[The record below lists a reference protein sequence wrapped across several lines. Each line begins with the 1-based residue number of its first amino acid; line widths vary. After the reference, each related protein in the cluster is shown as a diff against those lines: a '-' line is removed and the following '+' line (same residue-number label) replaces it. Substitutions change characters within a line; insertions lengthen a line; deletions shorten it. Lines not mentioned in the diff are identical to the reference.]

1 MRDGT
6 HSRLQPNKPKRA
18 LSRWEIALVNKNLIP
33 SDGALGFWLE
43 LKWMGYDISVD
54 EKIGRWREANTP
66 RGEPVELDFER
77 TIEDIAKIILPSQ
90 KTPIPAATMLG
101 QMDLD
106 FLEPVLLK
114 NYKKKPHYPPVSIF
128 RGIMLQKKKELSWRG
143 LPRYFYAYQDEAR
156 QLGFVNEDGRIE
168 IPSYEKFRTF
178 VHLCVNWDEIR
189 DAIVMELR
197 PIAEEHGIVFG
208 SQSTEDA
215 TMVETVENDPDGKYN
230 GHYKKTGLKE
240 DIITCRATGLPIINE
255 TIGGTDCE
263 GHTLIGQLEHLQ
275 ELGIH
280 VEDHWVDGTYA
291 TLENIA
297 VAQTMFGTTLHY
309 QVQEGWVIRE
319 DGMPE
324 YIKKL
329 YQQFWEDTD
338 FKPGA
343 SLNEMMAFLT
353 RRGKNVVEQG
363 RSLQQTAL
371 SEGAWGKEKRCKRG
385 RPSTVE
391 RSAQD
396 RFFESERVINEGMRL
411 LEPVGAYYRNIVMER
426 AQKNPEAMKK
436 DKGKRQLAES
446 INNHLKNDFGLQ
458 KGLRVKGRKKVHT
471 HVSMGCV
478 FLLLV
483 GMHKMRHGVTTNLA
497 SLIGIE

>member
-1 MRDGT
+1 M
-6 HSRLQPNKPKRA
+6 
-18 LSRWEIALVNKNLIP
+18 
-33 SDGALGFWLE
+33 GF
-43 LKWMGYDISVD
+43 DISIE
-54 EKIGRWREANTP
+54 EKIARWHETNTP
-66 RGEPVELDFER
+66 SGDPVGLVFER
-77 TIEDIAKIILPSQ
+77 TIEDITKILLPSD
-90 KTPIPAATMLG
+90 KTPIPVAAILG

-114 NYKKKPHYPPVSIF
+114 SYKKKPHYQPLSIF

-156 QLGFVNEDGRIE
+156 QLGFVNEDGKIE

-178 VHLCVNWDEIR
+178 VHHCINWDEIR

-263 GHTLIGQLEHLQ
+263 GHTLIGHLEHLQ

-309 QVQEGWVIRE
+309 QVQEGWIVRE
-319 DGMPE
+319 DGTPK

-329 YQQFWEDTD
+329 YQQFWKDQD
-338 FKPGA
+338 FKHYA

-353 RRGKNVVEQG
+353 RRGKNIVEQG

-446 INNHLKNDFGLQ
+446 INNHLKNDLGLQ
-458 KGLRVKGRKKVHT
+458 KELRVKGRKKVHT

-478 FLLLV
+478 FLLLM
-483 GMHKMRHGVTTNLA
+483 GLHKMRHGVTTNLV

>member
-1 MRDGT
+1 
-6 HSRLQPNKPKRA
+6 
-18 LSRWEIALVNKNLIP
+18 
-33 SDGALGFWLE
+33 
-43 LKWMGYDISVD
+43 MGYDISVD
-54 EKIGRWREANTP
+54 EKVGRWREANTP
-66 RGEPVELDFER
+66 RGEPVELDYER
-77 TIEDIAKIILPSQ
+77 TIEEVVKILLPSD
-90 KTPIPAATMLG
+90 KTPIPVATMLG
-101 QMDLD
+101 QMNLD

-114 NYKKKPHYPPVSIF
+114 SYKKTPHYPPVSIF
-128 RGIMLQKKKELSWRG
+128 RGIMLQNKKELSWRG

-156 QLGFVNEDGRIE
+156 QLGFVNEDGEIK

-178 VHLCVNWDEIR
+178 VHHCINWDEIR

-197 PIAEEHGIVFG
+197 PIAEEHGMVFG

-215 TMVETVENDPDGKYN
+215 TMIETVENDPDGKYN

-240 DIITCRATGLPIINE
+240 DIITCCSTKLPIINE
-255 TIGGTDCE
+255 IIGGTDNE
-263 GHTLIGQLEHLQ
+263 GKTLINKLEHL
-275 ELGIH
+275 ETLGIH
-280 VEDHWVDGTYA
+280 IKDHWVDGKYA

-309 QVQEGWVIRE
+309 QVQEGWIIRE

-324 YIKKL
+324 HIKKL
-329 YQQFWEDTD
+329 YQQCWEDPS
-338 FKPGA
+338 FKPGV
-343 SLNEMMAFLT
+343 SLNEMMALLT
-353 RRGKNVVEQG
+353 RRGKNIVEQG
-363 RSLQQTAL
+363 RSLQQVAL
-371 SEGAWGKEKRCKRG
+371 SEGAWGKKKRPKRG
-385 RPSTVE
+385 RPSSVE

-396 RFFESERVINEGMRL
+396 RFFENERLINEGMRF
-411 LEPVGAYYRNIVMER
+411 LEPVGAYYRNILMEW

-446 INNHLKNDFGLQ
+446 INNHLKNDLGLQ

-483 GMHKMRHGVTTNLA
+483 GLHKLRHGVTTDLA

>member
-1 MRDGT
+1 M
-6 HSRLQPNKPKRA
+6 
-18 LSRWEIALVNKNLIP
+18 
-33 SDGALGFWLE
+33 GF
-43 LKWMGYDISVD
+43 DISIE
-54 EKIGRWREANTP
+54 EKIARWREINTL
-66 RGEPVELDFER
+66 RGDPVGPVFER
-77 TIEDIAKIILPSQ
+77 TIEDIAKILLPSD
-90 KTPIPAATMLG
+90 KTPIPVATMLG

-114 NYKKKPHYPPVSIF
+114 NYKKKPHYSPVSIF

-143 LPRYFYAYQDEAR
+143 LPRYFYAYKDEAR

-178 VHLCVNWDEIR
+178 VHHCVNWDEIR

-240 DIITCRATGLPIINE
+240 DIITCRSTGLPVINE

-263 GHTLIGQLEHLQ
+263 RYTLIGQLEHLQ

-280 VEDHWVDGTYA
+280 VEDHWVDGIYA

-297 VAQTMFGTTLHY
+297 VAQTMFGTKLHY

-319 DGMPE
+319 DGKPE
-324 YIKKL
+324 HIKKL
-329 YQQFWEDTD
+329 YQQFWEDPD

-353 RRGKNVVEQG
+353 RRGKNIVEQG

-371 SEGAWGKEKRCKRG
+371 SEGAWGKKKRRKRG

-446 INNHLKNDFGLQ
+446 INNHLKNDLGLQ

-471 HVSMGCV
+471 HVSVGCI

-483 GMHKMRHGVTTNLA
+483 GLHKMRHGVTTDLA